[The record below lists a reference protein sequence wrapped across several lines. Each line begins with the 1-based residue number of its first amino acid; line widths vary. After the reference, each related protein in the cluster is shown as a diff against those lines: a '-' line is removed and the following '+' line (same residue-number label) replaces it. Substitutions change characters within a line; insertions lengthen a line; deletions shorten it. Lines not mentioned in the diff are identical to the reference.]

1 MKSNYKV
8 ITVENFRTHEVLR
21 LYESPQDTADTKKQ
35 KDDGLENLL
44 NKGFQVTSII
54 QCGKEIYLNT
64 RLNDKVRDY
73 LLNETGIKILESKRG
88 TMPEEV
94 YWESMCYAKDY
105 RHTMLRGINRTV
117 RRIKREGLKVHNPKA
132 LELSQIF

>member
-44 NKGFQVTSII
+44 NKGYQVT
-54 QCGKEIYLNT
+54 
-64 RLNDKVRDY
+64 
-73 LLNETGIKILESKRG
+73 
-88 TMPEEV
+88 
-94 YWESMCYAKDY
+94 
-105 RHTMLRGINRTV
+105 
-117 RRIKREGLKVHNPKA
+117 
-132 LELSQIF
+132 